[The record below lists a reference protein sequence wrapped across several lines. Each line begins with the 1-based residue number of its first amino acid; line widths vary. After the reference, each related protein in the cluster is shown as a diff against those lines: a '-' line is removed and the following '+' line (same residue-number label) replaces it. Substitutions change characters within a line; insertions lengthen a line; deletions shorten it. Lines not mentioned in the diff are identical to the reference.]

1 MPEKKYPIYDKDDS
15 REVKRAKRQAYV
27 DSETKKAKEKI
38 KRLKA
43 ERAAKEKAAKEKKVP
58 ASHDSNVP
66 RKIKQKNGG

>member
-27 DSETKKAKEKI
+27 DSEKKKAMEKI

-43 ERAAKEKAAKEKKVP
+43 EKAAAEKAPKP
-58 ASHDSNVP
+58 TSHDSSVP
-66 RKIKQKNGG
+66 YRKKNGG